1 MQNEKPKLKFAVAVE
16 MGDRWYCGPRRFST
30 EEDAR
35 EWGEQFYQS
44 HPSVKACSRKARTSV
59 SARHKNIPLFQ

>member
-44 HPSVKACSRKARTSV
+44 HPSVKAYTVVPMAEGV
-59 SARHKNIPLFQ
+59 VGGEE